1 MKVSIVVPTLNEEG
15 YVGRLLESISRQT
28 FSPEEVIVVDGGS
41 RDDTV
46 RVVEEYAGV
55 GLVHGAPPVAGQRN
69 LGAYK
74 ASVESD
80 VLLFLDAD
88 VELPATFLESFA
100 GEFSRRRLACCG
112 FHYVPYHP
120 TSGVSPVTRMFF
132 RTANAV
138 FRASQGTRFASASG
152 HGIAVNAG
160 SFHQVGGFDESMQF
174 DDMELIRRLAK
185 KEWVGIVGTRL
196 LVSDRR
202 WRKFGALRMGAMYS
216 LLSLSFLVNRAR
228 LGNLWDYEWGQFPA
242 PDTTQHVPEK
252 KRKGEGHR
260 HGR

>member
-1 MKVSIVVPTLNEEG
+1 MKLSIIVPTLNEEG
-15 YVGRLLESISRQT
+15 YVGRLLESILRQT
-28 FSPEEVIVVDGGS
+28 LSPEEVIVVDGGS
-41 RDDTV
+41 HDGTV

-55 GLVHGAPPVAGQRN
+55 SIVHGAPPVAGQRN

-74 ASVESD
+74 ASAESE

-88 VELPATFLESFA
+88 VELPITFLESFA

-112 FHYVPYHP
+112 FYYVPYHP
-120 TSGVSPVTRMFF
+120 TSGADPVTRMFF
-132 RTANAV
+132 KAANAV

-152 HGIAVNAG
+152 HGIAVNAR
-160 SFHQVGGFDESMQF
+160 SFHQIGGFDESMQF

-185 KEWVGIVGTRL
+185 KEWVGIVGTQL

-216 LLSLSFLVNRAR
+216 LLSLSFLINRAR
-228 LGNLWDYEWGQFPA
+228 LGNLWDYEWGQFSA
-242 PDTTQHVPEK
+242 PDSTRHVPKKE
-252 KRKGEGHR
+252 KRKGRE
-260 HGR
+260 